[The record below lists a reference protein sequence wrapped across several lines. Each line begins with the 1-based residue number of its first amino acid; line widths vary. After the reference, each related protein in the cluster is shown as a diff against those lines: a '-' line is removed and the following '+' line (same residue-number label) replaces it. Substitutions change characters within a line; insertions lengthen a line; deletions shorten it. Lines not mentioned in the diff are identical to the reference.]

1 MKKCPTGLR
10 FDKYKLTNK
19 MGKHLFATYRSYAPK
34 KERDLIQDGV
44 WPLGPHATEF
54 YR

>member
-10 FDKYKLTNK
+10 FDKYKLSNK
-19 MGKHLFATYRSYAPK
+19 MGKHLFSTYRSYAPK
-34 KERDLIQDGV
+34 EERNLAKDGT
-44 WPLGPHATEF
+44 WPLGNHAVDF

>member
-34 KERDLIQDGV
+34 RERDLAPGGN
-44 WPLGPHATEF
+44 WPLGPHADDF
-54 YR
+54 YL